1 MPEQQPAAVPPKKG
15 VEPPLL
21 PNFLNYQVAGQI
33 RSDHRET
40 LRGSGTPTLTEG
52 FSGIR
57 NRDVFILNDGTDAT
71 ADGALQIP

>member
-1 MPEQQPAAVPPKKG
+1 M
-15 VEPPLL
+15 L
-21 PNFLNYQVAGQI
+21 PDFLNYQVTGQI

-40 LRGSGTPTLTEG
+40 LRGSGPPTLTEG